1 MSGDWSRYWRS
12 PRLGLE
18 AMHAHFERH
27 TYHRHS
33 HETYS
38 FGITDDGRQAF
49 TCRGAGHT
57 STPGMVMAFNP
68 DDPHDGWAADELG
81 FTYRIVHI
89 GPELVSAA
97 LAGVADRAVG
107 LPLFAEPVVHDPVL
121 VGGLGRLHTAI
132 LGGAPALVADELLDA
147 VVPALV
153 RRAALSG
160 PVTRSPRFRAGG
172 RGTAGLARR
181 AAELLEEDYRTDHTA
196 DSLAA
201 LSGSSRFT
209 LYRAFRA
216 AYGMAPSEY
225 QRQVRLRAARGL
237 LSRGLPIA
245 DVAAETGF
253 ADQSHLT
260 RWFVRYYGITP
271 GVYHRAAR
279 RG

>member
-12 PRLGLE
+12 PLPGLE

-49 TCRGAGHT
+49 TCRGSGHT
-57 STPGMVMAFNP
+57 STAGMVLAFNP
-68 DDPHDGWAADELG
+68 DDPHDGRAADELG

-89 GPELVSAA
+89 GPELVSGA
-97 LAGVADRAVG
+97 LAGFAGRAAG
-107 LPLFAEPVVHDPVL
+107 LPLFAEPIVHDPVL
-121 VGGLGRLHTAI
+121 AGGLGRLHAAL

-147 VVPALV
+147 VIPALV

-160 PVTRSPRFRAGG
+160 PAARGPRFRAGS
-172 RGTAGLARR
+172 RGAAGVAERV
-181 AAELLEEDYRTDHTA
+181 AELLEDDYRTDHTA

-201 LSGSSRFT
+201 VSGSSRFT
-209 LYRAFRA
+209 VYRAFQA
-216 AYGMAPSEY
+216 VYGMAPSEY
-225 QRQVRLRAARGL
+225 QRQVRLRVARGL
-237 LSRGLPIA
+237 LSRGTPIA
-245 DVAAETGF
+245 AVAAETGF

-260 RWFVRYYGITP
+260 RWFVRWYGITP
-271 GVYHRAAR
+271 GVYRRAAR
-279 RG
+279 